1 MKYSLNIMQTY
12 TSNIY
17 IYIYIYIYM
26 YEELFSK
33 TLYIHFQ
40 KYSKMM
46 CFFFLCF
53 SVNISKSKVLLSE
66 LGKDKSDNI
75 NPIAIAILTQQNQDS
90 SDHDSDSGSE
100 DAHDGGGITVS
111 NLLISTTTTN
121 LLFSVFDYF
130 TESTSS

>member
-1 MKYSLNIMQTY
+1 M
-12 TSNIY
+12 
-17 IYIYIYIYM
+17 
-26 YEELFSK
+26 
-33 TLYIHFQ
+33 
-40 KYSKMM
+40 
-46 CFFFLCF
+46 FFFLCF

-75 NPIAIAILTQQNQDS
+75 NPIAIAILTQQNQ
-90 SDHDSDSGSE
+90 DHDSDSGSE

-130 TESTSS
+130 TESTSSKTSLFLHSRTWIRIPLTTTLTVAQKTHMMVVGLL

>member
-1 MKYSLNIMQTY
+1 MDV
-12 TSNIY
+12 
-17 IYIYIYIYM
+17 
-26 YEELFSK
+26 F
-33 TLYIHFQ
+33 
-40 KYSKMM
+40 
-46 CFFFLCF
+46 FFFLCF

-130 TESTSS
+130 TESTSSKTSLFLHSRTWIRIPLTTDLKMHMMLMTLQ

>member
-1 MKYSLNIMQTY
+1 M
-12 TSNIY
+12 
-17 IYIYIYIYM
+17 
-26 YEELFSK
+26 
-33 TLYIHFQ
+33 
-40 KYSKMM
+40 
-46 CFFFLCF
+46 FFFLCF

-130 TESTSS
+130 TESTSSKTSLFLHSRTWIRIPLTTDLKMHMMLTTLQ